1 MKALVT
7 GATGFVGSAVARR
20 LIANGIAVRALAR
33 PASDKRNLAGLE
45 CEIAT
50 GDLNDDASVKAAL
63 AGCDALFHVAADYRL
78 WVPKPAE
85 IYRTNVEATER
96 LLSAARAAGVGR
108 IVYTSSVATL
118 GLNEDGTPADEDTPS
133 ALEEMIGHYK
143 RSKFLAEEAVK
154 RLVREA
160 GLDAVIVNPSAPVG
174 PRDLRPTP
182 TGKMILD
189 AARGKMP
196 AYVDTGLNVV
206 HVDDVAEGHLLAFR
220 RGRAGER
227 YILGGE
233 NLALRA
239 ILAEVAALV
248 GRRPPSLRLPHGLVL
263 PIAYV
268 AEAVARLTG
277 AEPAVT
283 VDGAK
288 LARKHMYFSSAKAER
303 ELGYRARPAQ
313 SAIADA
319 VAWFR
324 ANGYLGDRRFGPGP
338 GAGG

>member
-33 PASDKRNLAGLE
+33 PTSDRRNLAGLD

-50 GDLNDDASVKAAL
+50 GDLNDEASMRTAL

-96 LLSAARAAGVGR
+96 LMRAARASGIGR
-108 IVYTSSVATL
+108 VVYTSSVATL
-118 GLNEDGTPADEDTPS
+118 GLNPDASPADEATPS
-133 ALEEMIGHYK
+133 SLDGMIGHYK

-154 RLVREA
+154 ALVRDI
-160 GLDAVIVNPSAPVG
+160 GLDVVIVNPSAPVG

-182 TGKMILD
+182 TGKMIVD

-196 AYVDTGLNVV
+196 VYVDTGLNLV
-206 HVDDVAEGHLLAFR
+206 HVDDVAEGHLLAYR
-220 RGRAGER
+220 RGRTGER

-233 NLALRA
+233 NMSLREILGEIA
-239 ILAEVAALV
+239 ILV
-248 GRRPPSLRLPHGLVL
+248 GRKPPSVRLPHGLIL

-277 AEPAVT
+277 AEPTVT
-283 VDGAK
+283 VDGVR
-288 LARKHMYFSSAKAER
+288 LAQKHMYFTSAKAER
-303 ELGYRARPAQ
+303 ELGYRFRPARA
-313 SAIADA
+313 AIADA
-319 VAWFR
+319 VAWFK
-324 ANGYLGDRRFGPGP
+324 ANGALKRGRP
-338 GAGG
+338 AS